1 LVRLRG
7 RQYRKPRIGKR
18 IEVVMRR
25 YLLSMALA
33 GFIALMASPAAGGAV
48 PDKDDRVDPA
58 PLAVQRV
65 AEPSIQLRDEALMV
79 LVGTALIGLAAAVRR
94 AA

>member
-1 LVRLRG
+1 
-7 RQYRKPRIGKR
+7 
-18 IEVVMRR
+18 MRR
-25 YLLSMALA
+25 YLLSVTVA
-33 GFIALMASPAAGGAV
+33 GFVGLASPTAGGPAV
-48 PDKDDRVDPA
+48 PEKDQTVDRA

-65 AEPSIQLRDEALMV
+65 AIPSSGIRDEAMMV